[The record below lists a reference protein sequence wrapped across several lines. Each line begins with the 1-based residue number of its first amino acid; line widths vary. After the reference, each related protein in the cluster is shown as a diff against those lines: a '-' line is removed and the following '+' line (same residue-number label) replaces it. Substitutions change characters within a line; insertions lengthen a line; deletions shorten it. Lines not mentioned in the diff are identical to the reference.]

1 MEGGDR
7 LSVLEIAT
15 YYPDFY
21 WALRYHLGVDAIHG
35 RLFWTRVGCFATKTK
50 IKIQIR
56 LLKKRGLRE
65 MDFRTPTGQP
75 IASSTTP
82 TGPRVGGGYY
92 AAHPHQLLPRNLL
105 AEFDLIYEYERAQEQ
120 QDSEDARSHL
130 KRSRGKW
137 IDSNE

>member
-1 MEGGDR
+1 
-7 LSVLEIAT
+7 
-15 YYPDFY
+15 
-21 WALRYHLGVDAIHG
+21 
-35 RLFWTRVGCFATKTK
+35 
-50 IKIQIR
+50 
-56 LLKKRGLRE
+56 

-105 AEFDLIYEYERAQEQ
+105 AEFDLIYEYGREQEQ

-130 KRSRGKW
+130 NRSPGKS